1 MSTSTANTRGKPV
14 AATGVRFADSTVYVA
29 LSDGAE
35 IAVPLVRFEWL
46 AKAAPE
52 QRAKWSIEP
61 RGYAV
66 WWNDLDDGFEVCHLL
81 NAPGATQRA
90 QETISAPKS
99 LRPFGV
105 GAGEFWTPD
114 GFDDPLPETIIQ
126 EFEGAMK

>member
-1 MSTSTANTRGKPV
+1 MTTSIAKTRGKPL

-29 LSDGAE
+29 LSDDAE
-35 IAVPLVRFEWL
+35 ISVPLARFEWL

-52 QRAKWSIEP
+52 QRARWSIEP

-66 WWNDLDDGFEVCHLL
+66 WWDDLDDGFEVCHLL

-90 QETISAPKS
+90 QETISAPES

-105 GAGEFWTPD
+105 CAGEFQTPD
-114 GFDDPLPETIIQ
+114 GFDDPLPETIIRK
-126 EFEGAMK
+126 FEGVMK